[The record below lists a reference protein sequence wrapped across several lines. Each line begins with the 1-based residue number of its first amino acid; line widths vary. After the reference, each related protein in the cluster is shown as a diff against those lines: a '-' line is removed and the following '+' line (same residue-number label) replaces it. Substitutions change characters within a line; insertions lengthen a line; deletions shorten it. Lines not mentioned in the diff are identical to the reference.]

1 MPALKT
7 EVTEIVTGLAMCGR
21 ADLDIALQHRPPE
34 LLNVD
39 DATWARITD
48 AWDKRQLG
56 QEFFAAWA
64 NGFAFLKARTG
75 LRGKAPLRVEW
86 KGPHKAP
93 GDERVP
99 ADLRIDHVY
108 LVSCKYLSSILHNAS
123 PSSLFDHRLGATP
136 EGRFGDWFAEVA
148 PAEFQAL
155 YESVRND
162 ALPARAVD
170 MTREERRALSE
181 TLKPGWPD
189 GALARYQAMTTV
201 VAEVSARRWRHQLG
215 KALAREEM
223 AWRLLRL
230 QAAPY
235 FVLGTTEGATLRVR
249 VGTPWDWRQRFDLQ
263 TFDVAP
269 ETGGQPRVSWRLA
282 VHDRETDEDRVA
294 AGHVEVRW
302 SHGRFGQPPEAKV
315 YLDTPHRDVPGY
327 FPLD

>member
-1 MPALKT
+1 MPALRT
-7 EVTEIVTGLAMCGR
+7 EITEIVTGLAMCGR
-21 ADLDIALQHRPPE
+21 AELDMALQHRPPE

-39 DATWARITD
+39 EPTWGRVTD
-48 AWDKRQLG
+48 AWARREYG

-64 NGFAFLKARTG
+64 NGFAFLKSREG
-75 LRGKAPLRVEW
+75 LRGKVPLRVEW

-99 ADLRIDHVY
+99 ADLRVDHVY

-123 PSSLFDHRLGATP
+123 PASLFDHRLGVNETRIAN
-136 EGRFGDWFAEVA
+136 WYAEVA
-148 PAEFQAL
+148 PAEYQAL
-155 YESVRND
+155 YDLVRND
-162 ALPARAVD
+162 ALPALPGD
-170 MTREERRALSE
+170 LTRDERRALSA

-189 GALARYQAMTTV
+189 GAQALYAELATV
-201 VAEVSARRWRHQLG
+201 VARESAARWRAQLG
-215 KALAREEM
+215 RAVAREEM

-249 VGTPWDWRQRFDLQ
+249 VGTPWDWRQRFQLVA
-263 TFDVAP
+263 FDVAA
-269 ETGGQPRVSWRLA
+269 EAGGQPRVSWRLE
-282 VHDRETDEDRVA
+282 VHDRETGDDRVA
-294 AGHVEVRW
+294 AGHVEIRW

>member
-39 DATWARITD
+39 DATWGRVTG
-48 AWDKRQLG
+48 AWERRELG

-64 NGFAFLKARTG
+64 NGFAFLKARSG

-99 ADLRIDHVY
+99 ADLRVDHVY

-123 PSSLFDHRLGATP
+123 PSALFDHRLGATP
-136 EGRFGDWFAEVA
+136 EGRFANWYAEVA
-148 PAEFQAL
+148 PDEFQAL
-155 YESVRND
+155 YATVRND
-162 ALPARAVD
+162 ALPARATD
-170 MTREERRALSE
+170 MTRDERRALSE

-189 GALARYQAMTTV
+189 GALGRYEEMTAV
-201 VAEVSARRWRHQLG
+201 VAEASASRWRHQLG

-230 QAAPY
+230 QAAP
-235 FVLGTTEGATLRVR
+235 VLRAG
-249 VGTPWDWRQRFDLQ
+249 
-263 TFDVAP
+263 
-269 ETGGQPRVSWRLA
+269 
-282 VHDRETDEDRVA
+282 HDRGGDA
-294 AGHVEVRW
+294 AGPR
-302 SHGRFGQPPEAKV
+302 SAR
-315 YLDTPHRDVPGY
+315 PGTGASAST
-327 FPLD
+327 